1 MSSKSETPEFWLV
14 AGPNGSGK
22 STLHQDTDFEEFGRR
37 SIWIINPDALA
48 LRIKEIEG
56 LSTTKAN
63 LAAVQRIERW
73 IEASIE
79 AHQTIGVE
87 TVLSTDKY
95 KRLVKLAKSLNFR
108 VGLIYVLLDSPAK
121 NVERVRL
128 RVANGGHDVPKKKI
142 LERYRK
148 SLEQLPW
155 FLAEADEALIFDNS
169 RASPRLIATKTRGEI
184 VLDVELAP
192 RDLADAV
199 NTVPIDQT

>member
-1 MSSKSETPEFWLV
+1 MV

-22 STLHQDTDFEEFGRR
+22 STLHQDTDFEEFRRR
-37 SIWIINPDALA
+37 SIWIINPDALS
-48 LRIKEIEG
+48 LRIKEIER
-56 LSTTKAN
+56 LSIAKAN
-63 LAAVQRIERW
+63 IAAVQRIERW
-73 IEASIE
+73 IEASIQ

-108 VGLIYVLLDSPAK
+108 VRLIYVLLDSPAR

-128 RVANGGHDVPKKKI
+128 RVASGGHSVPKKKI
-142 LERYRK
+142 LERYKR

-155 FLAEADEALIFDNS
+155 FLAEADEAWIFDNS
-169 RASPRLIATKTRGEI
+169 RALPRLIAMKADGEI
-184 VLDVELAP
+184 ALDVELAP

-199 NTVPIDQT
+199 NAVPIDQT

>member
-1 MSSKSETPEFWLV
+1 LPSKSETPEFWLV

-22 STLHQDTDFEEFGRR
+22 SAVHQGTNFGEFGRR
-37 SIWIINPDALA
+37 SIWIINPDALS
-48 LRIKEIEG
+48 LRIKEIER

-73 IEASIE
+73 IEASIQ

-108 VGLIYVLLDSPAK
+108 VRLIYVVLDSPAR

-128 RVANGGHDVPKKKI
+128 RVEKGGHNVPKKKI
-142 LERYRK
+142 LERYKR

-155 FLAEADEALIFDNS
+155 FLAESDEAWIFDNS
-169 RASPRLIATKTRGEI
+169 RALPNLIATKADGEI

-199 NTVPIDQT
+199 KAVSIDQA